1 MPCQPPPRIAGN
13 RTPSLRLL
21 WLRSNGEAAGVR
33 ASACSALTH
42 PRKVLALR
50 LRALPRLLPP
60 MLKLDFAAAVDLIV
74 EKNPKFD
81 RDAYF
86 FLREVLEHTASD
98 SKKVR
103 EPRSR
108 HVTGQE
114 LLEGVRKVALAQ
126 FGPMVPTV
134 FDAWGIKRG
143 EDFGEMVYSLI
154 DAGFFRKSPQDSL
167 EDFSGGY
174 NFHDAFVVP
183 FLPSSAVGRK
193 SPRTRRRDAKTL
205 QK

>member
-1 MPCQPPPRIAGN
+1 
-13 RTPSLRLL
+13 
-21 WLRSNGEAAGVR
+21 
-33 ASACSALTH
+33 
-42 PRKVLALR
+42 
-50 LRALPRLLPP
+50 

-86 FLREVLEHTASD
+86 FLRDVLEHTASD
-98 SKKVR
+98 GKKTR

-108 HVTGQE
+108 HVSGQE

-134 FDAWGIKRG
+134 FDAWGLKRG

-154 DAGFFRKSPQDSL
+154 EAGFFRKSPQDSL

-174 NFHDAFVVP
+174 TFHDAFVVP
-183 FLPSSAVGRK
+183 FLPSVAAARK
-193 SPRTRRRDAKTL
+193 LPRPRRREAKTL
-205 QK
+205 QH

>member
-1 MPCQPPPRIAGN
+1 
-13 RTPSLRLL
+13 
-21 WLRSNGEAAGVR
+21 
-33 ASACSALTH
+33 
-42 PRKVLALR
+42 
-50 LRALPRLLPP
+50 
-60 MLKLDFAAAVDLIV
+60 MLKLDFAAAVDFIV

-98 SKKVR
+98 GKKSR
-103 EPRSR
+103 EPRCR

-134 FDAWGIKRG
+134 FDAWGITRG

-154 DAGFFRKSPQDSL
+154 EGGFFRKSPEDSL

-174 NFHDAFVVP
+174 NFHDAFVAP
-183 FLPSSAVGRK
+183 FLPATAAARK
-193 SPRTRRRDAKTL
+193 LPRSRRRDAKTL